1 MKKQNLTLSQK
12 FVAATFAALLA
23 TSSAV
28 AVPTAAFAMGTLTPQ
43 EAVKQ
48 QLYGDPETY
57 GANGIYGLIQL
68 YAKYSHNGSRLDYY
82 ELCLGKERTSDV
94 VWRATDYCATNFDVS
109 STPYVLDLS
118 DKGYKISPFATLLVR
133 GRGTQ
138 KIAYGYTD
146 DEFIYNS
153 SESLQP
159 EECTDVSMF
168 CQYDSATIN
177 RIEFRSDKIVVYLD
191 RYTNDAYKE
200 VEKAIDAIG
209 EVSYRPESEFL
220 IAEAE
225 EAYHLLPNREKYAV
239 SNYVTL
245 LEAKYAYAE
254 AASKA

>member
-23 TSSAV
+23 TSSVV
-28 AVPTAAFAMGTLTPQ
+28 AVPTAAFAMGTVSPQ

-48 QLYGDPETY
+48 QLYGDPDTY

-68 YAKYSHNGSRLDYY
+68 RTRYSRNGSQLDYY
-82 ELCLGKERTSDV
+82 DLYLGKEATSDV
-94 VWRATDYCATNFDVS
+94 VWRATDYCAVTADVS

-118 DKGYKISPFATLLVR
+118 DKGYKISPFATLVVR
-133 GRGTQ
+133 GYGSQ

-153 SESLQP
+153 SESLVP
-159 EECTDVSMF
+159 TECKDVSMF

-177 RIEFRSDKIVVYLD
+177 RIEFSRDKIVVYLD
-191 RYTNDAYKE
+191 RYTSDAYKV

-209 EVSYRPESEFL
+209 EVSYRPESEAL
-220 IAEAE
+220 INEAE
-225 EAYHLLPNREKYAV
+225 EAYRLLPNREKYAV
-239 SNYVTL
+239 SNIVTL